1 MSARST
7 PKKKP
12 VAKTKAPVG
21 KTENRHENSS
31 DFDPEIALPIDFTGR
46 AFTSIGSGNYYP
58 FFAPS
63 DTLFRK
69 LLTLRLLS
77 PTQSNCINDKT
88 LYSIGAGLQ
97 VMDQDFPEKFD
108 KKINGKRQTIDDV
121 LKGVFE
127 SYWQDGNDFIEVVR
141 TEVAGEKYVHVYKHN
156 NLDCRFAEPDDGED
170 PIHVI
175 RSKEFRRDG
184 ILTFKKDVNPIK
196 IPIWTDNPVDE
207 SEIWLTDPNNP
218 MKTRT
223 MLVVRNEIQGI
234 DHYGL
239 PSNFAGFI
247 QAYLEY
253 NVARFNLDNFENNMF
268 LAGVLS
274 IMGQV
279 SESEAKKLL
288 TDIRKT
294 YMGKGKQRR
303 ILTISSEQGIND
315 TKFIPFTQTNEG
327 HFVEF
332 DKHNEGKII
341 GANSWSKELLDMH
354 DKSGLG
360 KGGDYLA
367 QLFKRKFHTTII
379 PAQQTV
385 LNNFIFPLMQI
396 IDEYKGTKFYDLPW
410 SIKPVIPIGLE
421 GYLDINSLLTVD
433 EGREEMGKAPLGD
446 DRGKQMISQVKG
458 KPATGNGSDSGQNNN
473 QNTGGAE

>member
-1 MSARST
+1 MPARST
-7 PKKKP
+7 TKKRASAKTSVKKP
-12 VAKTKAPVG
+12 EG
-21 KTENRHENSS
+21 KTESRHENSMGE
-31 DFDPEIALPIDFTGR
+31 FDPEIALPIDFTGR
-46 AFTSIGSGNYYP
+46 AFTSLSSGSYFP

-77 PTQSNCINDKT
+77 PTQANCINDKT
-88 LYSIGAGLQ
+88 LYSVGAGLQ
-97 VMDQDFPEKFD
+97 VTDQDFPTDFD
-108 KKINGKRQTIDDV
+108 KKINGKRQLIDDV

-141 TEVAGEKYVHVYKHN
+141 TEIAGTKYVHVYKHN
-156 NLDCRFAEPDDGED
+156 NLDCRFAEPDEGED
-170 PIHVI
+170 PTHVI
-175 RSKEFRRDG
+175 KSKEFRREG
-184 ILTFKKDVNPIK
+184 ILTFKDDCQPQK
-196 IPIWTDNPVDE
+196 IPIWTDTPISQDD
-207 SEIWLTDPNNP
+207 IWFIDPKKPNT
-218 MKTRT
+218 TRT
-223 MLVVRNEIQGI
+223 ILVVKNEVQGV

-268 LAGVLS
+268 LAGVLT

-279 SESEAKKLL
+279 SQTEANKLL
-288 TDIRKT
+288 KDISRS
-294 YMGKGKQRR
+294 YRGKGKQQR
-303 ILTISSEQGIND
+303 IFTASSESGISD
-315 TKFIPFTQTNEG
+315 TKFTPFNETHEG

-396 IDEYKGTKFYDLPW
+396 IDEYKATKFYDLPW

-433 EGREEMGKAPLGD
+433 EGRQEMGKGPIGN
-446 DRGKQMISQVKG
+446 GTGNMQISQVASKS
-458 KPATGNGSDSGQNNN
+458 KDAGQNNN
-473 QNTGGAE
+473 QNAGGAA

>member
-1 MSARST
+1 MPVT
-7 PKKKP
+7 PKKKAA
-12 VAKTKAPVG
+12 VKTKAPVNRM
-21 KTENRHENSS
+21 ESRHENSF
-31 DFDPEIALPIDFTGR
+31 DFDPEINLPIDFTGR
-46 AFTSIGSGNYYP
+46 AFTSNANGNYYP

-97 VMDQDFPEKFD
+97 VMDREFPEKFD
-108 KKINGKRQTIDDV
+108 KKINGRRQTIDDV

-141 TEVAGEKYVHVYKHN
+141 LELAGEKYIHVYKHN
-156 NLDCRFAEPDDGED
+156 NLDCRFAEPDEGDD
-170 PIHVI
+170 PTHVI
-175 RSKEFRRDG
+175 VSKEFRRDG
-184 ILTFKKDVNPIK
+184 ILTFKKDAKPTK
-196 IPIWTDNPVDE
+196 IPIWTDNPIDE
-207 SEIWLTDPNNP
+207 SEIWLTDPDNP
-218 MKTRT
+218 NKTRT
-223 MLVVRNEIQGI
+223 MLVVRNEVQGV

-279 SESEAKKLL
+279 SETEAKKLL
-288 TDIRKT
+288 TDIRRS

-303 ILTISSEQGIND
+303 ILTVSSEAGISD
-315 TKFIPFTQTNEG
+315 TKFTPFTQTNEG

-341 GANSWSKELLDMH
+341 SANSWSKELLDMH

-396 IDEYKGTKFYDLPW
+396 IDEYKGTSFYDLPW

-433 EGREEMGKAPLGD
+433 EGRQEMGKGP
-446 DRGKQMISQVKG
+446 I
-458 KPATGNGSDSGQNNN
+458 GNGTGSLQISRVAGKN
-473 QNTGGAE
+473 QNSKNLGGAE

>member
-1 MSARST
+1 MPPRST
-7 PKKKP
+7 PKKT
-12 VAKTKAPVG
+12 VAKLKAPES
-21 KTENRHENSS
+21 KTTTRHEDSF
-31 DFDPEIALPIDFTGR
+31 DFDPEINLPIDFTGR
-46 AFTSIGSGNYYP
+46 AFTSISNGGYYP

-77 PTQSNCINDKT
+77 PTQMNCINDKT
-88 LYSIGAGLQ
+88 LYSVGAGLQ
-97 VMDQDFPEKFD
+97 VTDQDFPTDFD
-108 KKINGKRQTIDDV
+108 KKINGKRQLIDDV

-141 TEVAGEKYVHVYKHN
+141 TEVADTKYVHVYKHN
-156 NLDCRFAEPDDGED
+156 NLDCRFAEPAEGEED
-170 PIHVI
+170 PTHVI
-175 RSKEFRRDG
+175 RSKEFRREG
-184 ILTFKKDVNPIK
+184 ILTFKKDANPTK
-196 IPIWTDNPVDE
+196 IPIWTDNPLNKADV
-207 SEIWLTDPNNP
+207 WLTDPNNE
-218 MKTRT
+218 KISRT
-223 MLVVRNEIQGI
+223 MLVVRNEVQGI

-247 QAYLEY
+247 QSYLEY

-274 IMGQV
+274 IMGQL
-279 SESEAKKLL
+279 SPGESKDLL
-288 TDIRKT
+288 KDIRNS
-294 YMGKGKQRR
+294 YRGKGKQQR
-303 ILTISSEQGIND
+303 IFTVSSENGIGE
-315 TKFIPFTQTNEG
+315 TKFTPFTQTHEG

-341 GANSWSKELLDMH
+341 SANSWSKELLDMN
-354 DKSGLG
+354 DKAGLG

-421 GYLDINSLLTVD
+421 GFLDINSLLTVD
-433 EGREEMGKAPLGD
+433 EGRQEMGKAPLGD

-458 KPATGNGSDSGQNNN
+458 KASGDNAGNQNPDNN
-473 QNTGGAE
+473 QNPGGAQ